1 MRSNLSIGDFSR
13 ITHLSVKTLRH
24 YHDVGLVAPAHIDPA
39 TGYRYYSHAQIPTAQ
54 VVRRLRELDMPIAD
68 IRSVLVADP
77 DTRNELI
84 STHLSRLEAELAST
98 RAAVDALRN
107 ILDRPSTAAPIDHR
121 TVPATRAIGIQQ
133 VVDRDDIL
141 VWWQGA
147 LGELHAMVAAQP
159 LRQTGVSG
167 GLYASEIF
175 QHDRGEATV
184 FIPVDGSIRA
194 VGRVVPFT
202 VPPAELAVIRHHGS
216 LDDVDLTYSELG
228 AYATRHEISIDGP
241 LREYYIRDSRDT
253 PDPSRWETDIGW
265 PIFRSDRTAQEE
277 TP

>member
-1 MRSNLSIGDFSR
+1 M
-13 ITHLSVKTLRH
+13 
-24 YHDVGLVAPAHIDPA
+24 
-39 TGYRYYSHAQIPTAQ
+39 
-54 VVRRLRELDMPIAD
+54 VRRLRELDMPIAD

-107 ILDRPSTAAPIDHR
+107 ILDRPSAAAPIDHR

-133 VVDRDDIL
+133 VVDRDDIRS
-141 VWWQGA
+141 GGRA
-147 LGELHAMVAAQP
+147 TRRAARDGRGP
-159 LRQTGVSG
+159 ALRQTGVSG

-228 AYATRHEISIDGP
+228 AYATRHEISVDGP
-241 LREYYIRDSRDT
+241 LREYYVATPATHPIRVAGRPTSA
-253 PDPSRWETDIGW
+253 G
-265 PIFRSDRTAQEE
+265 RTFAGTGPPRRRRHEVSGSAIA
-277 TP
+277 